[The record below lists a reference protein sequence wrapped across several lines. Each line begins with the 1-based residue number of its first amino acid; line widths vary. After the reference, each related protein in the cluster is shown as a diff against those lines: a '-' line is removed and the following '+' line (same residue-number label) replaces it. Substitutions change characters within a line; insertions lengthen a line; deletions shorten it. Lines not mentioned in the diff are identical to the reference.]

1 MMQARR
7 RRLIERVLGYGVLAG
22 TASWSACVMTR
33 PARTAA
39 LAPPSALAVRPVSF
53 PSRSGSTIRAW
64 LLGGRPGVG
73 AVLLL
78 HGVGDNRSSMV
89 GRARFLHRAGYTVL
103 LPDFQ
108 AHGESEGARITFGAL
123 ESLDAEAALAFLRAC
138 SGGERV
144 GMLGV
149 SMGGAAALLGPG
161 PLRADAYVLESVYP
175 TIRQALEDRLGVWLG
190 PLGILNRVVAPLVIR
205 GVSAEIGV
213 GEDALRPID
222 HIGRVGAPVFVIA
235 GTRDAYTPLGESR
248 ALFEQARDPK
258 EFWAVEGAGHEDLY
272 AFAGDIYE
280 QRVGEFLAHHL
291 RTTPS
296 VRSSLVAAHS
306 EGVLP
311 VIAPSAVTVAP
322 DCQD

>member
-1 MMQARR
+1 MGTAEGRLVDMERSPTYVGISGAVVDSEAGSPARRDERHIMMQARR
-7 RRLIERVLGYGVLAG
+7 TRLIERVLGYGVLAG
-22 TASWSACVMTR
+22 TASWSGCVMTR
-33 PARTAA
+33 PARTAD

-64 LLGGRPGVG
+64 LLGGSPGVG

-108 AHGESEGARITFGAL
+108 E
-123 ESLDAEAALAFLRAC
+123 
-138 SGGERV
+138 
-144 GMLGV
+144 
-149 SMGGAAALLGPG
+149 
-161 PLRADAYVLESVYP
+161 
-175 TIRQALEDRLGVWLG
+175 ALEDRLGVWLG
-190 PLGILNRVVAPLVIR
+190 PLGMLTRVVAPLVIR
-205 GVSAEIGV
+205 GVSAEIGI

-248 ALFEQARDPK
+248 ALFEQAREPK
-258 EFWAVEGAGHEDLY
+258 EFWAVEGARHEDLH

-296 VRSSLVAAHS
+296 LLPSIVAVQS
-306 EGVLP
+306 DGVLP
-311 VIAPSAVTVAP
+311 VAAPTSVTVAP
-322 DCQD
+322 DCHSTEEGLLKYDTQVKLHHLLRE